1 MSDPLGSAL
10 TTRKVI
16 LILNIENAVLLSFSG
31 IIIWRKIGKERR
43 RRLCHLASFSLT
55 VLPLFFLVC
64 WLSCRVCLI
73 CWRLSSYLLQTGLS
87 SSLLSHAKRKENSWW
102 TQKQLFRIFNLY
114 YFLFCFVFSLLKI
127 FVSCFFTQNCIR
139 ANPIHQSN
147 FNQMFQELR
156 LLSSV
161 IFWHYWQLLSC
172 SEKLK
177 ETNVSSLWLKGH
189 QLWTK

>member
-1 MSDPLGSAL
+1 MFDPLGSAL

-102 TQKQLFRIFNLY
+102 TQSNFSASLIYLT
-114 YFLFCFVFSLLKI
+114 FLFVFAFFSSQDLLLKI
-127 FVSCFFTQNCIR
+127 PPPHKTVLRQNPYIKAILTKHCKNWDCCPVSISYSDTIDN
-139 ANPIHQSN
+139 
-147 FNQMFQELR
+147 
-156 LLSSV
+156 
-161 IFWHYWQLLSC
+161 
-172 SEKLK
+172 
-177 ETNVSSLWLKGH
+177 
-189 QLWTK
+189 LWTVLNS

>member
-10 TTRKVI
+10 RTRKVI

-102 TQKQLFRIFNLY
+102 TQKQLFRIFNCVTQLKLY
-114 YFLFCFVFSLLKI
+114 TGDKLSSSIFWCLSVRHRCHPTKSLL
-127 FVSCFFTQNCIR
+127 F
-139 ANPIHQSN
+139 PI
-147 FNQMFQELR
+147 
-156 LLSSV
+156 
-161 IFWHYWQLLSC
+161 Y
-172 SEKLK
+172 
-177 ETNVSSLWLKGH
+177 KGI
-189 QLWTK
+189 QALCWPCTT